1 MGVHTLE
8 WECKHWSGSANIGVR
23 VQTLECECKHWSGS
37 ATCTTSY
44 IIPLHYSLFQSAAA
58 SHLWTAPLHH
68 VPVTFQ
74 WGTGKWGESQRK
86 EMENSAIMNP
96 VNNIAG
102 GC

>member
-1 MGVHTLE
+1 MQTLK
-8 WECKHWSGSANIGVR
+8 WECI
-23 VQTLECECKHWSGS
+23 HWSGS

-58 SHLWTAPLHH
+58 SHLWTAPLH
-68 VPVTFQ
+68 VPVTVQ
-74 WGTGKWGESQRK
+74 WGTGKWVECQRK

-102 GC
+102 VAEELLH